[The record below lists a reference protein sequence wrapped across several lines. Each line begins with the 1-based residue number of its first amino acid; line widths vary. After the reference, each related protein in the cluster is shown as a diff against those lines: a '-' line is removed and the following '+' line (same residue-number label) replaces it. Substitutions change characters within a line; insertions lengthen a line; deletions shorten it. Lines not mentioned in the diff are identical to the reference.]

1 MTRGVTHGLIRGT
14 TCRMPSAPMARFLS
28 GVLCCVPRR
37 ALSRIPC
44 EALVTARTMV
54 QVSMLM
60 LALVRTLLS
69 GAVNAA
75 MSEALI

>member
-1 MTRGVTHGLIRGT
+1 
-14 TCRMPSAPMARFLS
+14 MPSAAMVLFLS
-28 GVLCCVPRR
+28 EVLRCVLRR

-44 EALVTARTMV
+44 EALVTARTSV

-69 GAVNAA
+69 GAVDAA